1 MKALLLLFSRS
12 VMSDSLL
19 ILWAVAFQAPLAM
32 GFPRQEYWNE
42 LPFPSAGDLPNPRTE
57 LKSLASLALAGWFFT
72 TVTFGKPPLS
82 YDSRHLLF
90 TLLSSAGVWPGS
102 PAILFQFNYTSR
114 GCLTVRWS
122 RFVSAKVTRVT
133 ELCAPWLSPSS
144 RLALECPCGD
154 ARGSGDH
161 VLVLK
166 AVSGLCLH
174 RIC

>member
-1 MKALLLLFSRS
+1 MIRKRPFFWKFSLIFYLFCLVFVNIIFLGRYVCLWIIVQIFQSHNIRNYFL
-12 VMSDSLL
+12 VNVHKCWCFL
-19 ILWAVAFQAPLAM
+19 ILWRF
-32 GFPRQEYWNE
+32 NI
-42 LPFPSAGDLPNPRTE
+42 
-57 LKSLASLALAGWFFT
+57 
-72 TVTFGKPPLS
+72 
-82 YDSRHLLF
+82 LF

-144 RLALECPCGD
+144 MLALECPCGD